1 MADAEKKSEVWD
13 LTVSGTVR
21 YRTTFAEPVTAA
33 EAIEL
38 YNNEEHDDVIDVE
51 DIVLVAIEAK

>member
-1 MADAEKKSEVWD
+1 MSNAEKKSEVWD
-13 LTVSGTVR
+13 LTVSGTFR

-51 DIVLVAIEAK
+51 DIALVAIEAK